1 MLKFLQFINE
11 ADGDFTYTT
20 DQGKTDDH
28 VKGFVKDVI
37 KSPQIELSD
46 NGVIINGRLESKYN
60 KFVNIDTANKQ
71 IAMTSDLSKQLTS
84 IVSDLITKMTD
95 QSVVRVRA
103 KDTQGDAV
111 PQGNKTNYALTVNF
125 EFDGDKFDG
134 TVDVTLNT
142 LSNTQENIALKQD
155 DKCDISLDCK
165 WRES

>member
-1 MLKFLQFINE
+1 MLKFLQYINE

-28 VKGFVKDVI
+28 VKGFVKDAI

-134 TVDVTLNT
+134 TADVTLNT
-142 LSNTQENIALKQD
+142 LSNTQENIALESD

>member
-1 MLKFLQFINE
+1 MLKFLQYINE

-103 KDTQGDAV
+103 KDTQGNAV

-142 LSNTQENIALKQD
+142 LSNTQENIALESD